1 MATTYKVLGQL
12 LPTGNTATSAYA
24 VPASKQAIVSSITVC
39 NNSAATQ
46 TYSIAVRV
54 ANAATPGDKQFIAKA
69 IPIAPLTTITYTIG
83 VTLATT
89 DAVWV
94 TSSTTGAVSFNLFG
108 SELDA

>member
-1 MATTYKVLGQL
+1 MATSYKVLGQV
-12 LPTGNTATSAYA
+12 LPAANTATSAYA
-24 VPASKQAIVSSITVC
+24 VPTSKQAIVSSITVC

-54 ANAATPGDKQFIAKA
+54 AGAATNDKQFIAKA

-94 TSSTTGAVSFNLFG
+94 TSSTTGAISFNLFG